1 MDTFSNEVA
10 RAAKKARAVFE
21 EELCGDKGI
30 LMTLREEHDRLKW
43 TLNGIANTGDRDRR
57 IELYGRLR
65 VALLAHTEAE
75 ETTVYLKLS
84 QSGEGEL
91 MTKSAQE
98 HQAALDLIRAL
109 DALSY
114 DDPQWMQT
122 FQQLANDVERHIEH
136 EEKTVFRLARA
147 QFRSE
152 ELSQLDKE
160 FRQAR
165 LYAIQSLA

>member
-1 MDTFSNEVA
+1 
-10 RAAKKARAVFE
+10 
-21 EELCGDKGI
+21 
-30 LMTLREEHDRLKW
+30 
-43 TLNGIANTGDRDRR
+43 
-57 IELYGRLR
+57 
-65 VALLAHTEAE
+65 
-75 ETTVYLKLS
+75 
-84 QSGEGEL
+84 

-152 ELSQLDKE
+152 ELSQLDNE